1 MHPQV
6 GCVQLGDHTKDHRIP
21 AAHSQKLERGA
32 LPCHNLPMMIF
43 LARELA
49 HFRKIALGHMFYI
62 VLVLSKKKLVFP
74 QFWAEDSSFQ
84 MFPAVRCFENVW
96 ILKKSEQ
103 CGDDLSTRV

>member
-21 AAHSQKLERGA
+21 VAHSQKLERGA

-62 VLVLSKKKLVFP
+62 VLVLSKKNWFFHNFGLKI
-74 QFWAEDSSFQ
+74 
-84 MFPAVRCFENVW
+84 AVSRCFQRFDA
-96 ILKKSEQ
+96 LRTYGS
-103 CGDDLSTRV
+103 